1 MLRTFQ
7 HAVAV
12 LAVCGFLFFAGAATG
27 LPVTVTAF
35 AAALVA
41 VGVSSLLVA
50 RRAWA

>member
-1 MLRTFQ
+1 MLRMLQ

-12 LAVCGFLFFAGAATG
+12 LAVCGALVFAGAAAG
-27 LPVTVTAF
+27 LPATVTAF
-35 AAALVA
+35 GAALVA